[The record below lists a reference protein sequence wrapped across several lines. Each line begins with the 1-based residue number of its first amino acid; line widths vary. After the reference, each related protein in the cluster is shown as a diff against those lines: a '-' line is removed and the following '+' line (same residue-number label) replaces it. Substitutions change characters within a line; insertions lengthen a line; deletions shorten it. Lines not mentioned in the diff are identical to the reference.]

1 MVLMFNPQLLPL
13 VYVSNYHKSYY
24 GSIFLVLSFLQVN
37 LMHLDWSVNE
47 YYLTWLHSFHFPNKK
62 KSQEVLNISTT
73 LFVQNQQHTV
83 VCFAPQKKPTM
94 DTLGQQHSPLRI
106 QRYSISTKYEWE
118 DIVINK
124 NTLISPTAVNFEY
137 NNQESNT
144 LSIGPISEVAPGQLV
159 LVKGHMEHLSATKT
173 VVLQS
178 NPVKKQEVFINDQF
192 GYVKLVLWGNHN
204 DTLTEGSTYLLDIVW
219 VKVIN
224 EERYLNTRKNE
235 NESTISSVAK
245 FAQTL
250 QPVQNISASKD
261 ITANIIGL
269 TNMNSCLTYCSGNKS
284 VTTNGNC
291 NLYQLYHV
299 YEDNQLQPTLV
310 SKDLYSRLNH
320 SRNND

>member
-1 MVLMFNPQLLPL
+1 
-13 VYVSNYHKSYY
+13 
-24 GSIFLVLSFLQVN
+24 
-37 LMHLDWSVNE
+37 
-47 YYLTWLHSFHFPNKK
+47 
-62 KSQEVLNISTT
+62 
-73 LFVQNQQHTV
+73 
-83 VCFAPQKKPTM
+83 M

-124 NTLISPTAVNFEY
+124 KTLLSPTAVNFEY

-178 NPVKKQEVFINDQF
+178 NPVKKQEAFINDPF
-192 GYVKLVLWGNHN
+192 GYVRLVLWGNHN
-204 DTLTEGSTYLLDIVW
+204 HTLTEGSTYLLDKVW

-224 EERYLNTRKNE
+224 EERYLNTPKNE

-245 FAQTL
+245 FAETL
-250 QPVQNISASKD
+250 HPLQNHFHFKGHHSKHHWADKHEQLPYLLIWQQKCHHKRKIAICTNCTMSMKITSCNQPWFLKIYIQDS
-261 ITANIIGL
+261 
-269 TNMNSCLTYCSGNKS
+269 
-284 VTTNGNC
+284 
-291 NLYQLYHV
+291 
-299 YEDNQLQPTLV
+299 
-310 SKDLYSRLNH
+310 NH